1 MVDFTNSFNI
11 ISYLFERDYEN
22 KICVECKSPMPGFVS
37 INNAILLC
45 ENCANKHRE
54 LGYNI
59 SYIREIKDEWDQYL
73 LTFLERG
80 GNSRYIRFTQKY
92 ELTEMSIEEKLQ
104 TKIME
109 YYRRLVSILYNL
121 YIYFFLKQIKSEVTA
136 EEPPEEISKEIAKEF
151 SDSDQIFFP
160 EFENYEIYD
169 GKTIIQKPQKPQN
182 TSDNTKSFGS
192 SIGSI
197 TSKIK
202 TGASYI
208 YNLSK
213 PVVQYASNKVVEG
226 VGYLYNKINK
236 NNNNDKEIE
245 DGEKINIIRIDKDD
259 DDDDV
264 QRSSLLFE
272 KAQGVDE
279 ESENNNKSQENSSIS
294 SNNKD
299 NNKNNDENENEKKD
313 KDDSA
318 APVEI
323 KSITLVE
330 NDDDE

>member
-1 MVDFTNSFNI
+1 M
-11 ISYLFERDYEN
+11 
-22 KICVECKSPMPGFVS
+22 
-37 INNAILLC
+37 A
-45 ENCANKHRE
+45 
-54 LGYNI
+54 
-59 SYIREIKDEWDQYL
+59 SYIK
-73 LTFLERG
+73 
-80 GNSRYIRFTQKY
+80 NKY
-92 ELTEMSIEEKLQ
+92 N
-104 TKIME
+104 E
-109 YYRRLVSILYNL
+109 Y
-121 YIYFFLKQIKSEVTA
+121 
-136 EEPPEEISKEIAKEF
+136 
-151 SDSDQIFFP
+151 D
-160 EFENYEIYD
+160 
-169 GKTIIQKPQKPQN
+169 
-182 TSDNTKSFGS
+182 
-192 SIGSI
+192 I

-213 PVVQYASNKVVEG
+213 PVVQYASNKIAEG
-226 VGYLYNKINK
+226 AGYLYNKINK
-236 NNNNDKEIE
+236 KNNNDKEIE